1 MKKVIVILNYNDYF
15 FKYILDYNIKIVS
28 IFHFKSKFFLK
39 IGFKL
44 KFLFEKLA
52 LFQIKITKSTDIV
65 IFDSVNT
72 LFPNLSYNIF
82 CLTGSKPILFIW
94 NMLSEKIKNF
104 DNFRNIYSFSHVD
117 CGKYGYHYLTLFAY
131 KISVKKNVCKKCT
144 YDFYFCGKTKN
155 REKNILKYFQLLS
168 HFCCRIDL
176 VENINK
182 YVSVDNSEI
191 YYSKKYID
199 YSKYICRVLSSKCII
214 DITDGNQDGYT
225 LRIAEA
231 IIYNKK
237 IITNNANI
245 KKEAIYNSNNV
256 FILNP
261 TSTMLDISDF
271 LNKSTIQYDYE
282 DTTFNFYNWINEIFK

>member
-191 YYSKKYID
+191 YYSKKYIN

-256 FILNP
+256 FILTP